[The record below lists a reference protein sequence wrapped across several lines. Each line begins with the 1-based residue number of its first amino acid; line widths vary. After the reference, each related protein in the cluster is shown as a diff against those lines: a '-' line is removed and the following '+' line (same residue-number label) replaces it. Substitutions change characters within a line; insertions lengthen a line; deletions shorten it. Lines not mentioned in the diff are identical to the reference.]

1 MEGVLVLSEEGEDG
15 EVEVVEEEV
24 EEEGE
29 EAEEEEAEEEETEV
43 LPPPTLEDEP
53 GDKELAEVCSG
64 IGRHFAKNKAAF
76 LSA

>member
-15 EVEVVEEEV
+15 EVEEEV
-24 EEEGE
+24 EEVEVEEVE
-29 EAEEEEAEEEETEV
+29 EAEEETEV

-53 GDKELAEVCSG
+53 GDKELAELCSG
-64 IGRHFAKNKAAF
+64 IGRHFARNKAAF

>member
-15 EVEVVEEEV
+15 EEVVVEEEV
-24 EEEGE
+24 EEEV
-29 EAEEEEAEEEETEV
+29 EEAEEEETEV

-53 GDKELAEVCSG
+53 GDKELAELCSG
-64 IGRHFAKNKAAF
+64 IGRHFARNKAAF

>member
-15 EVEVVEEEV
+15 EVEEVEEVEVEEEV
-24 EEEGE
+24 
-29 EAEEEEAEEEETEV
+29 EEAEEEETEV

-53 GDKELAEVCSG
+53 GDKELAELCSG

>member
-15 EVEVVEEEV
+15 EVEEVEEVEVEVEEEV
-24 EEEGE
+24 
-29 EAEEEEAEEEETEV
+29 EEAEEEETEV

-53 GDKELAEVCSG
+53 GDKELAELCSG
-64 IGRHFAKNKAAF
+64 IGRHFARNKAAF